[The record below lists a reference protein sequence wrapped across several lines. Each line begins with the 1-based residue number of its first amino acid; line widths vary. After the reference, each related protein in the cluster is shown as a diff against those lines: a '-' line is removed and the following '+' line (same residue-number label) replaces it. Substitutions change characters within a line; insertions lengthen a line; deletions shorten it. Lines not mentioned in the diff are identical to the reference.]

1 MQQNAA
7 ENLGKKYVE
16 RDCCVVNSCHLY
28 VLICVYLFLGFVSM
42 VELAVFFFFLIEF
55 DSNETTLVV
64 TLIAADFLKLLSK
77 VLGNIGLFL
86 FNQFLDCVGLS
97 VYYTI
102 LSRHPGIY

>member
-42 VELAVFFFFLIEF
+42 VELAVFYYFF
-55 DSNETTLVV
+55 
-64 TLIAADFLKLLSK
+64 
-77 VLGNIGLFL
+77 
-86 FNQFLDCVGLS
+86 
-97 VYYTI
+97 
-102 LSRHPGIY
+102 

>member
-1 MQQNAA
+1 M
-7 ENLGKKYVE
+7 
-16 RDCCVVNSCHLY
+16 S
-28 VLICVYLFLGFVSM
+28 ICVYLFLGFVSM
-42 VELAVFFFFLIEF
+42 VELAVFFLIEF
-55 DSNETTLVV
+55 DSNEATLVV

-102 LSRHPGIY
+102 LLRHPGIY